1 MQLQTPFTV
10 VTPTVDGDLL
20 AVLARARQAFTLRDL
35 ARMIP
40 SRSYNGL
47 GLAADRLADQGIV
60 DAGRTG
66 NVRTYAFN
74 WEHLAAEPIAQ
85 LATARARLID
95 RLVDAFETM
104 PERPVFAAL
113 FGSAA
118 RGDMG
123 AGSDIDLLIVHRDG
137 AGERM
142 HESASD
148 LAHLVTRW
156 TGNDA
161 RPVLYGESQVIPG
174 DPLLRSAADEGVVL
188 VGGAQWLGGRLRG
201 AAA

>member
-1 MQLQTPFTV
+1 MELQTPFAV
-10 VTPTVDGDLL
+10 VTPTVDGDVL

-40 SRSYNGL
+40 NRSYNGL
-47 GLAADRLADQGIV
+47 GLAADRLASQGIV

-66 NVRTYAFN
+66 NVRTYALN
-74 WEHLAAEPIAQ
+74 WEHLAAGPIAQ

-95 RLVDAFETM
+95 RLVDAFDAM

-118 RGDMG
+118 RGDMRPD
-123 AGSDIDLLIVHRDG
+123 SDIDLLIVHRDG
-137 AGERM
+137 DSERA

-161 RPVLYGESQVIPG
+161 RPVLYGESQILPG
-174 DPLLRSAADEGVVL
+174 DPLLSSVADEGVAL
-188 VGGAQWLGGRLRG
+188 VGGARWLNGRLRG